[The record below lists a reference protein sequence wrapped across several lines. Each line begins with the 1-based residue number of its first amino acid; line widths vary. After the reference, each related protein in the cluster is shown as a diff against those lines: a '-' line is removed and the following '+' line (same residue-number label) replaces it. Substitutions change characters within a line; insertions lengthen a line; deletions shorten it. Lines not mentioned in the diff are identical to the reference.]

1 MVPKE
6 IIGYVPG
13 PSGLNNQTIAFLG
26 LISFA
31 KNYNFPISIPRFV
44 NFSTGYL
51 KPHEAMGSTVAMRE
65 IFDVDRLKDFLSEY
79 GIQASEDQ
87 SFVNKITMGQ
97 MFWLGMEIDATGRFE
112 RNGLSAKFWS
122 ALQPS
127 TKLLKIIEKIE
138 AEAFAG
144 QGIDAVLQVRLEPD
158 IKRFFEVKSGDSSRP
173 VTYRDLMETVSDEVG
188 GKVKNILLACDETH
202 FKTEEMKDVAKQ
214 FGFQVTVKS
223 EILNCEVEKDDFLSR
238 SVIDFYLAA
247 RTNIFIGA
255 VYSTFAKIAF
265 SMHYAT
271 AQNDDWSHYTYHFEH
286 RKGDKLT
293 KHSDPG
299 SKKLITLPD
308 STSLSK
314 DKKSPLKLMT
324 HVGMLGDLV
333 SDYGWSFQQGEGFE
347 IQGFDLASEGSRYQL
362 FYRAKLDD
370 GVWTDWVSEGFVGTR
385 GKARP
390 LKGYSLKILDR
401 QGAPVRFM
409 AAAKFTSGYFCT
421 MEEAGDLVAKM
432 PDDLLCGMQ
441 VFFSPEPD
449 KLDNQKFIYGKNDI
463 LFLNADTNGVMKQIT
478 GATVPTP
485 SFLTALAR
493 LHKERR
499 QRCTAMGIE
508 YFHIIVPNKETS
520 LRAYLPDEFVFEA
533 FGPTPARRYLESD
546 KEILDFTFYDP
557 DILAQSAVPTDFY
570 PKQNSHW
577 NNAGAVKYFS
587 AALYALH
594 AQDANN
600 ITQLKFQT
608 ITKNEVGDLG
618 LHASSQAE
626 KFNDICAVS
635 YTHLT
640 LPTKRIV

>member
-1 MVPKE
+1 
-6 IIGYVPG
+6 
-13 PSGLNNQTIAFLG
+13 
-26 LISFA
+26 
-31 KNYNFPISIPRFV
+31 
-44 NFSTGYL
+44 
-51 KPHEAMGSTVAMRE
+51 
-65 IFDVDRLKDFLSEY
+65 
-79 GIQASEDQ
+79 
-87 SFVNKITMGQ
+87 
-97 MFWLGMEIDATGRFE
+97 
-112 RNGLSAKFWS
+112 
-122 ALQPS
+122 
-127 TKLLKIIEKIE
+127 
-138 AEAFAG
+138 
-144 QGIDAVLQVRLEPD
+144 
-158 IKRFFEVKSGDSSRP
+158 
-173 VTYRDLMETVSDEVG
+173 
-188 GKVKNILLACDETH
+188 
-202 FKTEEMKDVAKQ
+202 
-214 FGFQVTVKS
+214 
-223 EILNCEVEKDDFLSR
+223 
-238 SVIDFYLAA
+238 
-247 RTNIFIGA
+247 
-255 VYSTFAKIAF
+255 
-265 SMHYAT
+265 
-271 AQNDDWSHYTYHFEH
+271 
-286 RKGDKLT
+286 
-293 KHSDPG
+293 
-299 SKKLITLPD
+299 
-308 STSLSK
+308 
-314 DKKSPLKLMT
+314 
-324 HVGMLGDLV
+324 
-333 SDYGWSFQQGEGFE
+333 
-347 IQGFDLASEGSRYQL
+347 
-362 FYRAKLDD
+362 
-370 GVWTDWVSEGFVGTR
+370 
-385 GKARP
+385 
-390 LKGYSLKILDR
+390 
-401 QGAPVRFM
+401 M

-626 KFNDICAVS
+626 KFNDICVKDPCNKIIYAGNIVNLG
-635 YTHLT
+635 YTRHQISSSLIGKGRKILCLHDSFTQNLFEVIGNMWSEALT
-640 LPTKRIV
+640 VHIPDLGWDLVEAFKPDVVLFLQAERFLPRLPQDGAGMAEMVRKLALEKNVVPTTAEYLEKLLMIRP